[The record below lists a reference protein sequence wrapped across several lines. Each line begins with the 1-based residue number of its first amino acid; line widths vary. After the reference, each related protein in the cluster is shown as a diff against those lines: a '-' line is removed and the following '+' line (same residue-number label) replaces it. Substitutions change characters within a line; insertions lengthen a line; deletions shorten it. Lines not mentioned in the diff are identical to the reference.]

1 MTLTTEVPEGES
13 SVGNRRLT
21 GEFNIAS
28 PLGASDAYDLIVYNH
43 HQNASRQLYRG
54 LLPPSSK
61 FGISPCL
68 RHPPYAKIMY
78 LHRSKII
85 KKKENILL

>member
-28 PLGASDAYDLIVYNH
+28 PLGASDA
-43 HQNASRQLYRG
+43 
-54 LLPPSSK
+54 
-61 FGISPCL
+61 
-68 RHPPYAKIMY
+68 
-78 LHRSKII
+78 
-85 KKKENILL
+85 